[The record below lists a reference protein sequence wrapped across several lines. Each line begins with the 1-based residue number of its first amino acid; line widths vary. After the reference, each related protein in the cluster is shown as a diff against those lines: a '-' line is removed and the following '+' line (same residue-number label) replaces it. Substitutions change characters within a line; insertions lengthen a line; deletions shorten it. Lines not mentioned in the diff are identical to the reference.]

1 VATSM
6 TELVPVRV
14 PLATDLK
21 RFLVLSFIIQP
32 VYCCPRIKSST
43 KISLQYQG
51 VTTCHACSSHL
62 SVAHHCLPSLF
73 SAISA

>member
-32 VYCCPRIKSST
+32 VYGIITNKSRDM
-43 KISLQYQG
+43 I
-51 VTTCHACSSHL
+51 
-62 SVAHHCLPSLF
+62 
-73 SAISA
+73 I